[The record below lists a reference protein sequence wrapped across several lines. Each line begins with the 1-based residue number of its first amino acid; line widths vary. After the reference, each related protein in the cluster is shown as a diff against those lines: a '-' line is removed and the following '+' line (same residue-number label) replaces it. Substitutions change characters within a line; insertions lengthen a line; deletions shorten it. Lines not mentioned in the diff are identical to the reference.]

1 MAKRDAGQDGTTAL
15 DPGEWSLRDETVRR
29 YVRDATLEV
38 ESLVRSTLGPRGMEK
53 LIRTQDSK
61 GRPELVQT
69 ADAGE
74 ILAALERADD
84 GITHPVAA
92 LFVDHV
98 DSLRRGLNDGAT
110 TAIVLAAALVDRG
123 LDLVAEGLAPA
134 NVVIGYSMA
143 ATRAGEILDE
153 LAREASP
160 EDGTLLRQVA
170 ATSMTTTD
178 LPDDARS
185 RYARRVTEAVRGLD
199 AASEDRWLDTDD
211 VKVLARTGV
220 DEQLHRGLV
229 IRRWPGPADENESA
243 NVEFDSRLA
252 FPEPTA
258 DVTVAL
264 IDHEIEF
271 EETASVLSKQGHTG
285 TRLSPEEADE
295 YAAAR
300 RRRTTAVVERF
311 AGLGVDVLVSQERI
325 DDPIAAAFR
334 RAGVAV
340 IDGAKY
346 PRSDVFRLARATGGT
361 VERDVD
367 DVTADGLGTAG
378 SVEEY
383 WVDEERWTV
392 FDGCEGGVFT
402 LVVDAGAETVAEE
415 RERVVTDAVEV
426 AAMAAIDRQV
436 LPGAGAPAL
445 AVATALEDY
454 ATAVPDRS
462 QLAVEAFAD
471 ALEASVR
478 ALARNAGHD
487 PVDALP
493 ALRAAHGRADADP
506 APIGLDSD
514 TGTPVDAWAAGVVE
528 PRRVFSQAVETARG
542 VAEQLLTVDTVL
554 FPGVDFGSYEPVTE
568 HE

>member
-1 MAKRDAGQDGTTAL
+1 MSGGDPGRDGTTEL
-15 DPGEWSLRDETVRR
+15 DPGAWSLRDEAVRR
-29 YVRDATLEV
+29 YVRDATAEV
-38 ESLVRSTLGPRGMEK
+38 ESLVRTTLGPRGMEK

-74 ILAALERADD
+74 VMAALERADG

-92 LFVDHV
+92 LFLDHV
-98 DSLRRGLNDGAT
+98 DSLQRGLNDGAT

-123 LDLVAEGLAPA
+123 LALAAEGLAPA
-134 NVVIGYSMA
+134 NVVIGYAMA
-143 ATRAGEILDE
+143 ATRAGELLDE
-153 LAREASP
+153 LAREASTD
-160 EDGTLLRQVA
+160 DGTLLRQVA
-170 ATSMTTTD
+170 ATSMTATD
-178 LPDDARS
+178 LPDDARE
-185 RYARRVTEAVRGLD
+185 RYAARVAEAVRGLA

-211 VKVLARTGV
+211 VKVLARTAV

-243 NVEFDSRLA
+243 AVEFDSRLA
-252 FPEPTA
+252 FPERTA

-264 IDHEIEF
+264 IDHEIQF
-271 EETASVLSKQGHTG
+271 GETASVLSKQGHTG
-285 TRLSPEEADE
+285 TRLSPEEAGE

-300 RRRTTAVVERF
+300 RRRAAAVAERF

-325 DDPIAAAFR
+325 DHPTTTAFQ

-346 PRSDVFRLARATGGT
+346 PRSDVFRLARATGAT

-367 DVTADGLGTAG
+367 DVTADSLGTAG

-402 LVVDAGAETVAEE
+402 LVVDAGAAVAAEE
-415 RERVVTDAVEV
+415 RERVVADAVEV
-426 AAMAAIDRQV
+426 AATAAIDRQV
-436 LPGAGAPAL
+436 LPGAGAPA
-445 AVATALEDY
+445 VAAAAALDDY
-454 ATAVPDRS
+454 ATAVPERS
-462 QLAVEAFAD
+462 QLAVEAFAE
-471 ALEASVR
+471 ALEAPVR

-493 ALRAAHGRADADP
+493 ALRAAHARAEADP

-514 TGTPVDAWAAGVVE
+514 TGQPVDAWAVGVVE
-528 PRRVFSQAVETARG
+528 PRRVFSRAVETARAA
-542 VAEQLLTVDTVL
+542 AEQLLTVDAVL